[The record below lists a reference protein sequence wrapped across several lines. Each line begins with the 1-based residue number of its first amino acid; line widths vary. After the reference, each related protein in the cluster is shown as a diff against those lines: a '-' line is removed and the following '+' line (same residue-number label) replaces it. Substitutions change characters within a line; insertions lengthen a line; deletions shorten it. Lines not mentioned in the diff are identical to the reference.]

1 MSVPGV
7 SSVGSI
13 VSRTVDKLSSKIP
26 QRMEKHLKNAKLGA
40 ATFIGLVVLICVAVY
55 AGKHGD
61 TEEGKKKIGKKVSNT
76 VDLIVIYGVA
86 ILTGI
91 VLLLQTGFAV
101 SVLVMRKDFNTVSSQ
116 IENFGSVES
125 STEELL
131 SALTLNI

>member
-1 MSVPGV
+1 
-7 SSVGSI
+7 
-13 VSRTVDKLSSKIP
+13 
-26 QRMEKHLKNAKLGA
+26 MEKHLRNAKIGA
-40 ATFIGLVVLICVAVY
+40 ASLIGLVILILVAVY

-61 TEEGKKKIGKKVSNT
+61 TDEGKKKIGKKVSNV

-91 VLLLQTGFAV
+91 VLLIQTGFAF

-125 STEELL
+125 SASEELL